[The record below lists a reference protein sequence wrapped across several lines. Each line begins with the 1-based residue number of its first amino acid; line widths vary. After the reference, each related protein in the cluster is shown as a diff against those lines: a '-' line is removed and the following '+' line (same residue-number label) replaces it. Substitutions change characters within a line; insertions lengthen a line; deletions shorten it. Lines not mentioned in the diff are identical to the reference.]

1 MLHIPHPT
9 PPFVV
14 VFLKGGGVVSRTVDA
29 SSSVSSTSTVCVCV
43 YMLQGLCHRLAE
55 EKGLA
60 HAQLPIAQFL
70 QLKSR
75 KVLTLSLIHI

>member
-1 MLHIPHPT
+1 MATELM
-9 PPFVV
+9 
-14 VFLKGGGVVSRTVDA
+14 
-29 SSSVSSTSTVCVCV
+29 CV
-43 YMLQGLCHRLAE
+43 LQGLCHKLAE

-75 KVLTLSLIHI
+75 KVLTINHGQSCDVFLICKQA

>member
-1 MLHIPHPT
+1 M
-9 PPFVV
+9 
-14 VFLKGGGVVSRTVDA
+14 VSRTVDA
-29 SSSVSSTSTVCVCV
+29 SSSVSSASTVCVCV

-75 KVLTLSLIHI
+75 KVLTINHGRSGESLLIFMEAC